1 MVDWK
6 NRIVETAE
14 MAVKDLKANPKNW
27 RKHPQAQQNALT
39 GVLDTVGW
47 VQQVI
52 WNRQTGHLV
61 DGHLRVELAAKRKEK
76 TIPVNVVDLSPEE
89 EAMILAT
96 FDPIAAMAEADRQ
109 MMAGLLQSIETEN
122 EQVKALL
129 ESIARDE
136 KIDLGGEP
144 AEAPEPQVDRAAE
157 LQEQW
162 QTARGQLW
170 QCGDHR
176 VLCGDSTNAE
186 DVARLLGGAVPFIM
200 VTDPPY
206 GVEYDPH
213 WRDEIVGEFG
223 QRAAR
228 GNGVANDDRVDWT
241 PAYDLFPGDVA
252 YVWHAGRFCGEVA
265 LSMVASRFDIRTQ
278 IIWMKQH
285 FAISRGNYHWQ
296 HEPCWYGVRKGH
308 SSKWC
313 GDRTQSTIWEI
324 ASLNPA
330 GRQEERVAHGTQK
343 PVECMARPIRNH
355 GGAGDDV
362 YDPFLGSGTTLI
374 ACEQLG
380 RRCFGMEISP
390 AYTAVILERW
400 HDTTGRDPV
409 LLET

>member
-1 MVDWK
+1 MSTWK
-6 NRIVETAE
+6 NRIIETAE
-14 MAVKDLKANPKNW
+14 MKVSDLKANPKNW
-27 RKHPQAQQNALT
+27 RKHPTAQQNALT

-109 MMAGLLQSIETEN
+109 MLQGLMESIETED
-122 EQVKALL
+122 EQIQALL

-144 AEAPEPQVDRAAE
+144 AEAPEPQIDRAAE

-162 QTARGQLW
+162 QTAPGQLW

-186 DVARLLGGAVPFIM
+186 DVARLMCGEMAAISIA
-200 VTDPPY
+200 DPPY
-206 GVEYDPH
+206 NLGYEYADYDDSKDPAEYRQWCEEWLGVCRRLSGMQIVTPGNANARNYDYSDCCV
-213 WRDEIVGEFG
+213 WSKKFSQSVGRFAHAVVTEPILLFG
-223 QRAAR
+223 EKPKGKKYA
-228 GNGVANDDRVDWT
+228 T
-241 PAYDLFPGDVA
+241 DLFEFMTDRIPGLREMHTCPKPIPLWCALIEPMTDPGDSV
-252 YVWHAGRFCGEVA
+252 F
-265 LSMVASRFDIRTQ
+265 
-278 IIWMKQH
+278 
-285 FAISRGNYHWQ
+285 
-296 HEPCWYGVRKGH
+296 
-308 SSKWC
+308 
-313 GDRTQSTIWEI
+313 
-324 ASLNPA
+324 
-330 GRQEERVAHGTQK
+330 
-343 PVECMARPIRNH
+343 
-355 GGAGDDV
+355 
-362 YDPFLGSGTTLI
+362 DPFLGSGTTMI

-390 AYTAVILERW
+390 AYVAVILQRW
-400 HDTTGRDPV
+400 HDMTGRDPV